1 MSSANGHSTPTT
13 ETTTTATT
21 TTATTT
27 TATTTTATTTDDVAV
42 AESLA
47 AAALSLARRFAA
59 GATMW
64 CTAPQWR
71 SHGRHV
77 AVEFV
82 HPVIVG
88 KRALPAVDLEGA
100 DVAGALRLLSRPG
113 DVLLVVSSAAD
124 PAARDVLRRAEAWG
138 LTRIW
143 LGAGPRP
150 PAGAAEHVV
159 WWEALDAPFAAQSGD
174 IVLLYHLLWELSHVV
189 FEHPGLLAVEA
200 DAGAACTDEVCITCS
215 DEGRVAEVTAV
226 HGDGRAE
233 VLVGGRP
240 ETVDA
245 SLVDAG
251 PGDLLL
257 VHAGVAVTL
266 LVGPGAGG
274 EEV

>member
-1 MSSANGHSTPTT
+1 MTSVEAVP
-13 ETTTTATT
+13 TATS
-21 TTATTT
+21 
-27 TATTTTATTTDDVAV
+27 DDVSV
-42 AESLA
+42 ADNLA
-47 AAALSLARRFAA
+47 AAAVSLARRFAA

-64 CTAPQWR
+64 CAAPQWQ

-88 KRALPAVDLEGA
+88 KRALPAVHLEGP
-100 DVAGALRLLSRPG
+100 DLVRALRLLSQPG

-124 PAARDVLRRAEAWG
+124 PAAREALRRSEAWG

-150 PAGAAEHVV
+150 QTAAAEHIV
-159 WWEALDAPFAAQSGD
+159 WWESLDPELAARSGD
-174 IVLLYHLLWELSHVV
+174 LVLLYHLLWELSHVV
-189 FEHPGLLAVEA
+189 FEHPGLLATEQ
-200 DAGAACTDEVCITCS
+200 ACEDDVCITCS

-226 HGDGRAE
+226 YGDGRAD

-240 ETVDA
+240 AVVDTT
-245 SLVDAG
+245 LVDAG

-266 LVGPGAGG
+266 IEGLPGTNT
-274 EEV
+274 EQP

>member
-1 MSSANGHSTPTT
+1 MIDRSSAGAPT
-13 ETTTTATT
+13 A
-21 TTATTT
+21 
-27 TATTTTATTTDDVAV
+27 DDVAV
-42 AESLA
+42 SENLA

-64 CTAPQWR
+64 CAAPEWR

-88 KRALPAVDLEGA
+88 KRALPAVDLEGGDLA
-100 DVAGALRLLSRPG
+100 ASLRLLCQPG
-113 DVLLVVSSAAD
+113 DVLVVVSSAAD
-124 PAARDVLRRAEAWG
+124 PAGRDLVRRAEAWG

-150 PAGAAEHVV
+150 PAAAAEHVV
-159 WWEALDAPFAAQSGD
+159 WWEGLDAPFAARSGD
-174 IVLLYHLLWELSHVV
+174 IVLLYHLLWELTHVV
-189 FEHPGLLAVEA
+189 FEHPGLLAEPEA
-200 DAGAACTDEVCITCS
+200 LCTEEVCITCS

-233 VLVGGRP
+233 VLVGGRV
-240 ETVDA
+240 ESIDA

-257 VHAGVAVTL
+257 VHAGVAVSL
-266 LVGPGAGG
+266 LGANVAV
-274 EEV
+274 EEASRL

>member
-1 MSSANGHSTPTT
+1 MSSAKELNTPTI
-13 ETTTTATT
+13 A
-21 TTATTT
+21 
-27 TATTTTATTTDDVAV
+27 TTDDVGV
-42 AESLA
+42 AECLA
-47 AAALSLARRFAA
+47 AAALALARRFAA

-64 CTAPQWR
+64 CTSPQWR

-88 KRALPAVDLEGA
+88 KRALPAVDLEGT
-100 DVAGALRLLSRPG
+100 DVAAVLRLLSSPG
-113 DVLLVVSSAAD
+113 DVLLVVSSAD
-124 PAARDVLRRAEAWG
+124 DMAAQDLLRRAEAWG

-159 WWEALDAPFAAQSGD
+159 WWGSLDASFAAQSGD
-174 IVLLYHLLWELSHVV
+174 IVLLYHVLWELSHVV
-189 FEHPGLLAVEA
+189 FEHPGLLAA
-200 DAGAACTDEVCITCS
+200 DAEAQAACTGDVCITCS

-226 HGDGRAE
+226 HEDGRAE
-233 VLVGGRP
+233 VLVGGRT

-266 LVGPGAGG
+266 LGDPGPGTSAANT

>member
-1 MSSANGHSTPTT
+1 LTSVETVPMAMS
-13 ETTTTATT
+13 
-21 TTATTT
+21 
-27 TATTTTATTTDDVAV
+27 DDVSV
-42 AESLA
+42 ADNLA
-47 AAALSLARRFAA
+47 AAAVSLARRFAA

-64 CTAPQWR
+64 CVAPQWR

-88 KRALPAVDLEGA
+88 KRALPAVQLEGA
-100 DVAGALRLLSRPG
+100 DLVGTLRLLSQPG
-113 DVLLVVSSAAD
+113 DVVLVVSSAAD
-124 PAARDVLRRAEAWG
+124 PVAREALRRSEAWG

-150 PAGAAEHVV
+150 PAGAAEHIV
-159 WWEALDAPFAAQSGD
+159 WWEALDPELAARSGD
-174 IVLLYHLLWELSHVV
+174 LVLLYHLLWELSHVV
-189 FEHPGLLAVEA
+189 FEHPGLLAT
-200 DAGAACTDEVCITCS
+200 DQICTDDVCITCS

-226 HGDGRAE
+226 YGDGRAD

-240 ETVDA
+240 AVVDV

-251 PGDLLL
+251 LGDLLL

-266 LVGPGAGG
+266 VDGPLGSST
-274 EEV
+274 EQP